1 MAKVKTPEEFFSDF
15 TSSEKVETPENVD
28 TGLELENEETGAQP
42 EEEEESE
49 QEVELEDQ
57 EDADE
62 ETEDADHPEEEGS
75 EEEPEEDE
83 EPEDQARTDDEDV
96 DGITFADDEEEEDP
110 DVSKAAE
117 VLGFEGVKTKDQL
130 LEKYQKDLERAKEDA
145 LQGIPD
151 NLKEAVQFAKDG
163 GDFMEML
170 DATAIDYDKVSN
182 RDLVEAQVQKY
193 FLDEDGKLD
202 REALEDWFE
211 SEGKAKIN
219 MRADQIRN
227 EQKRDQ
233 QAKIQMIK
241 DKAQREREKLN
252 SELKSELD
260 KIDQIGG
267 VKLSPSQKESMYR
280 DTVSG
285 QAMEEL
291 FYEDGRIS
299 NKKLAQNLFK
309 VRMFEKAIQV
319 AKTSAKNDGKRE
331 VIAKA
336 TNAKVKRPSEKP
348 AAKTKKV
355 DPLDQFF
362 EIVKNRK

>member
-15 TSSEKVETPENVD
+15 TSKEKVENPENVD
-28 TGLELENEETGAQP
+28 ATLELESEELESAS
-42 EEEEESE
+42 EEEEIQE
-49 QEVELEDQ
+49 EVELEDE
-57 EDADE
+57 EDAKDGN
-62 ETEDADHPEEEGS
+62 EDAENSEEEGI
-75 EEEPEEDE
+75 EEEPEEVE
-83 EPEDQARTDDEDV
+83 ESEDQAGENDEDV

-117 VLGFEGVKTKDQL
+117 ALGFEGVKTKDQL
-130 LEKYQKDLERAKEDA
+130 LDKYKKDLERAKEDA
-145 LQGIPD
+145 LEGIPD

-233 QAKIQMIK
+233 QVKIQMIK
-241 DKAQREREKLN
+241 DKAQKERERLN
-252 SELKSELD
+252 SELKSELE

-291 FYEDGRIS
+291 FYENGRIS

-348 AAKTKKV
+348 VAKVKKV